1 MIALISLGTVV
12 LLAFLI
18 LFLVHHRKVQEEKRI
33 LTERRI
39 REIETQAKRL
49 EPLVVRIRPHLLPYE
64 LRSALAERWITLLH
78 AQQDAGDRREAF
90 LAQLQEAEEKVRDI
104 KADPNP
110 AIQPVEN
117 QQKGQEQLNQLKNVQ
132 FVIMKEFREGKLSE
146 ARGQEYL
153 TALRHAAT
161 QVVVEMNKSMAE
173 VQLQNKKYRAAIIYY
188 QNILKEL
195 KRYRG
200 TEQAQFSSVFTEV
213 RTAMDRIKPLAQ
225 QELYN
230 GPNAL
235 AAGMAEL
242 EDEENFMSDVQRAV
256 MASKAKARS
265 QRD

>member
-12 LLAFLI
+12 ILAFLI

-33 LTERRI
+33 LKERRI
-39 REIETQAKRL
+39 RDLETQAKRL
-49 EPLVVRIRPHLLPYE
+49 EPLVVRIRPHLIPYE
-64 LRSALAERWITLLH
+64 LRSALAERWIALLH

-104 KADPNP
+104 KANPNP
-110 AIQPVEN
+110 TVQPIEN

-146 ARGQEYL
+146 TRGQEYL

-161 QVVVEMNKSMAE
+161 QVVVEMNKSLAE
-173 VQLQNKKYRAAIIYY
+173 VQLQDKKYRAAMIYY

-200 TEQAQFSSVFTEV
+200 TEQAQFSDLFAEV
-213 RTAMDRIKPLAQ
+213 RTVMDRIKPLAQ
-225 QELYN
+225 QELYS
-230 GPNAL
+230 GPNVL

-256 MASKAKARS
+256 VASKARARS
-265 QRD
+265 QRS